1 MKSVLFV
8 QHNITITSPQWTTS
22 SEPREETTDWLSMLV
37 KEKMLETSGR
47 LSAGGEEVV
56 ISSLIAEVILTKPA
70 LLHVCGS
77 RVSQLDSLTF
87 IKWSSELKHLQEEQE
102 STELFKGIH
111 KHKHTVGQIYPNSLN
126 SCWAWQWT
134 ELFTSCWWTAD
145 WYHVIMWSAVSVHF
159 SLFTSNTRV
168 SVEPSL
174 LHHESEPEPEQGG
187 KPAARTQNTESGQCE
202 GHCGGFEHSWVW
214 LQAFNAL
221 KL

>member
-1 MKSVLFV
+1 MLNETSFICTAQHHDHIASVNDVLR
-8 QHNITITSPQWTTS
+8 TS
-22 SEPREETTDWLSMLV
+22 RRDDWLTQHV
-37 KEKMLETSGR
+37 EKRRDVRNLRTTVCWQRGSC
-47 LSAGGEEVV
+47 A

-102 STELFKGIH
+102 STNTNILLGKYIPTPWTHVERDNE
-111 KHKHTVGQIYPNSLN
+111 QNSSLP
-126 SCWAWQWT
+126 
-134 ELFTSCWWTAD
+134 AD
-145 WYHVIMWSAVSVHF
+145 EQLTDIMWSAVSVNF

-202 GHCGGFEHSWVW
+202 GHCGGFEHSWGW

>member
-47 LSAGGEEVV
+47 LSADREEVV

-145 WYHVIMWSAVSVHF
+145 WYHVVSC
-159 SLFTSNTRV
+159 
-168 SVEPSL
+168 
-174 LHHESEPEPEQGG
+174 
-187 KPAARTQNTESGQCE
+187 QCE
-202 GHCGGFEHSWVW
+202 
-214 LQAFNAL
+214 L
-221 KL
+221 

>member
-47 LSAGGEEVV
+47 LSADREEVV

-102 STELFKGIH
+102 STNTNILSGKYITTPWTHVERDNE
-111 KHKHTVGQIYPNSLN
+111 QNSSLP
-126 SCWAWQWT
+126 
-134 ELFTSCWWTAD
+134 AD
-145 WYHVIMWSAVSVHF
+145 EQLTDIMWSAVGVNF

-174 LHHESEPEPEQGG
+174 LHYESEPEPELGG
-187 KPAARTQNTESGQCE
+187 KPAARTQSTESGQCE
-202 GHCGGFEHSWVW
+202 GHCGGFEHSWGW

>member
-102 STELFKGIH
+102 STNTNILLGKYITTPWTHVERDNE
-111 KHKHTVGQIYPNSLN
+111 QNSSLP
-126 SCWAWQWT
+126 
-134 ELFTSCWWTAD
+134 AD
-145 WYHVIMWSAVSVHF
+145 EQLTDIMWSCGQLSVWTLVCLPPTHE
-159 SLFTSNTRV
+159 SLWNRLFCIMNQNQNQSREVNLQLGLRTQSRV
-168 SVEPSL
+168 SVKVIVGDLNTAGGDCRL
-174 LHHESEPEPEQGG
+174 LMH
-187 KPAARTQNTESGQCE
+187 
-202 GHCGGFEHSWVW
+202 
-214 LQAFNAL
+214 
-221 KL
+221 

>member
-47 LSAGGEEVV
+47 LSADREEVV

-77 RVSQLDSLTF
+77 RSSQLDSLTF

-102 STELFKGIH
+102 STNTNILSGKYITTPWTHVERDNE
-111 KHKHTVGQIYPNSLN
+111 QNSSLP
-126 SCWAWQWT
+126 
-134 ELFTSCWWTAD
+134 AD
-145 WYHVIMWSAVSVHF
+145 EQLTDIMWSCGQLSVWTLVCLPPTHE
-159 SLFTSNTRV
+159 SLWNRLFCIMNQNQNQSWEVNLQLGLRAQSRV
-168 SVEPSL
+168 SVKVIVGDLNTAGGDCRL
-174 LHHESEPEPEQGG
+174 LMH
-187 KPAARTQNTESGQCE
+187 
-202 GHCGGFEHSWVW
+202 
-214 LQAFNAL
+214 
-221 KL
+221 

>member
-1 MKSVLFV
+1 MKPVLFV

-47 LSAGGEEVV
+47 LSADREEVV

-77 RVSQLDSLTF
+77 RSSQLDSLTF

-102 STELFKGIH
+102 STNTNILLGKYIPTPWTHVERDNE
-111 KHKHTVGQIYPNSLN
+111 QNSSLP
-126 SCWAWQWT
+126 
-134 ELFTSCWWTAD
+134 AD
-145 WYHVIMWSAVSVHF
+145 EQLTDIMWSCGQLSVWT
-159 SLFTSNTRV
+159 LVCLPPT
-168 SVEPSL
+168 
-174 LHHESEPEPEQGG
+174 HESLWNRLFCIMNQNQNQSWEVI
-187 KPAARTQNTESGQCE
+187 ARTQSTESGQCE
-202 GHCGGFEHSWVW
+202 GHCGGFEHSWGW

>member
-1 MKSVLFV
+1 MKPVLFV

-102 STELFKGIH
+102 STNTNILLGKYIPTPWTHVERDNE
-111 KHKHTVGQIYPNSLN
+111 QNSSLP
-126 SCWAWQWT
+126 
-134 ELFTSCWWTAD
+134 AD
-145 WYHVIMWSAVSVHF
+145 EQLTDIMWSAVSVNF

-202 GHCGGFEHSWVW
+202 GHCGGFEHSWGW

>member
-47 LSAGGEEVV
+47 LSADREEVV

-77 RVSQLDSLTF
+77 RSSQLDSLTF

-102 STELFKGIH
+102 STNTNILLGKYIPTPWTHVERDNE
-111 KHKHTVGQIYPNSLN
+111 QNSSLP
-126 SCWAWQWT
+126 
-134 ELFTSCWWTAD
+134 AD
-145 WYHVIMWSAVSVHF
+145 EQLTDIMWSCGQLSVCTLVCLPPTHE
-159 SLFTSNTRV
+159 SLWNRLFCIMNQNQNQSREVNLQLGLRTQSRV
-168 SVEPSL
+168 SVKVIVGDLNTAGCDCRL
-174 LHHESEPEPEQGG
+174 LMH
-187 KPAARTQNTESGQCE
+187 
-202 GHCGGFEHSWVW
+202 
-214 LQAFNAL
+214 
-221 KL
+221 

>member
-47 LSAGGEEVV
+47 LSADREEVV

-102 STELFKGIH
+102 STNTNILSGKYITTPWTHVERDNE
-111 KHKHTVGQIYPNSLN
+111 QNSSLP
-126 SCWAWQWT
+126 
-134 ELFTSCWWTAD
+134 AD
-145 WYHVIMWSAVSVHF
+145 EQLTDIMWSCGQLSVWTLVCLPPTHE
-159 SLFTSNTRV
+159 SLWNRLFCIMNQNQNQSREVNLQLGFWAQSRV
-168 SVEPSL
+168 SVKVIVGDLNTAGGDCRL
-174 LHHESEPEPEQGG
+174 LMH
-187 KPAARTQNTESGQCE
+187 
-202 GHCGGFEHSWVW
+202 
-214 LQAFNAL
+214 
-221 KL
+221 

>member
-47 LSAGGEEVV
+47 LSADREEVV

-102 STELFKGIH
+102 STNTNILLGKYITTPWTHVERDNE
-111 KHKHTVGQIYPNSLN
+111 QNSSLP
-126 SCWAWQWT
+126 
-134 ELFTSCWWTAD
+134 AD
-145 WYHVIMWSAVSVHF
+145 EQLTDIMWSCGQLSVWTLVCLPPTHE
-159 SLFTSNTRV
+159 SLWNRLFCIMKQNQNQNQSWEVNLQLGLRAQSRV
-168 SVEPSL
+168 SVKVIVGDLNTAGCDCRL
-174 LHHESEPEPEQGG
+174 LMH
-187 KPAARTQNTESGQCE
+187 
-202 GHCGGFEHSWVW
+202 
-214 LQAFNAL
+214 
-221 KL
+221 

>member
-47 LSAGGEEVV
+47 LSADREEVV

-77 RVSQLDSLTF
+77 RSSQLDSLTF

-102 STELFKGIH
+102 STNTNILSGKYITTPWTHVERDNE
-111 KHKHTVGQIYPNSLN
+111 QNSSLP
-126 SCWAWQWT
+126 
-134 ELFTSCWWTAD
+134 AD
-145 WYHVIMWSAVSVHF
+145 EQLTDIMWSAVGVNF

-174 LHHESEPEPEQGG
+174 LHYESEPEPELGG
-187 KPAARTQNTESGQCE
+187 KPAARTQSTESGQCE